1 MAIEIN
7 IPSQIKKYLSVAFFP
22 ATGNDFTLYIANDT
36 NRLYQWSG
44 SAYVEVSQQD
54 AVNWGS
60 IGGDIINQTDLQL
73 AFASMIPYTGATN
86 DVNIG
91 NYDMYVNKLWLYDA
105 VNDNYGSTHYTDG
118 NYHIEDADGH
128 KLLVIEDGFVQIHKT
143 DTIQSN
149 LYTSGLTVT
158 RDHYLP
164 DASGTLALTSD
175 IKITIG
181 TTAIASG
188 TVGRVLFEG
197 TGNVVQESAN
207 LFWDNTN
214 GRLGIGTSSP
224 AAPLQITTSG
234 LVTALYINTG
244 NDGGFTSQNNGT
256 LALNRTTQVRLVN
269 GSTIFGANDR
279 TYQLVNIGKSSTDAD
294 FYVQYW
300 NGASYLERFRVF
312 STGNFSIGTTTD
324 AGFRLDVNGTARV
337 QSGLANN
344 SSATAFQVTGASSS
358 LFRIR
363 GFGDVYLE
371 GSTPAIFYGSS
382 GTFVGGGSANFY
394 SGQGVGNTFFSVIHN
409 NSNVAIRALSNSN
422 VLLNPS
428 AGNVLIGT
436 TTDAG
441 FRLDVN
447 GTARVSGRVEI
458 QNTSGLN
465 IRTTV
470 GAVSTAFR
478 PVGTDAEIRTN
489 DASVASAYFY
499 QNGNVGFSQRV
510 VFGSTTLSAASAQ
523 VQIDSTTRGFLP
535 PRMTTTERNA
545 ITSPAAGL
553 MVYDTTLN
561 VIMYYNGTSWI

>member
-36 NRLYQWSG
+36 NRLYQWDG
-44 SAYVEVSQQD
+44 SDYIEVSQQD

-73 AFASMIPYTGATN
+73 AFASMIPYTGATS

-175 IKITIG
+175 FASYVPTSRTLTINGVTQDLAANRTFTISTGITIG
-181 TTAIASG
+181 TTAITSG

-214 GRLGIGTSSP
+214 GRLGIGTSTPAQSLDVRNGFILNSGGASP
-224 AAPLQITTSG
+224 NSHNLTMTSSSATESILLFRGVNTNSTLTLSLWNAQIIDNNATKE
-234 LVTALYINTG
+234 VRFFI
-244 NDGGFTSQNNGT
+244 GG
-256 LALNRTTQVRLVN
+256 
-269 GSTIFGANDR
+269 GSFFPT
-279 TYQLVNIGKSSTDAD
+279 
-294 FYVQYW
+294 FYS
-300 NGASYLERFRVF
+300 NGAEAMRL
-312 STGNFSIGTTTD
+312 STNRNLLIGTTTD
-324 AGFRLDVNGTARV
+324 AGFKLDVNGTARV
-337 QSGLANN
+337 QNQL
-344 SSATAFQVTGASSS
+344 S
-358 LFRIR
+358 L
-363 GFGDVYLE
+363 GV
-371 GSTPAIFYGSS
+371 S
-382 GTFVGGGSANFY
+382 GTAGRVNLARQSD
-394 SGQGVGNTFFSVIHN
+394 GNMIASIYTTG
-409 NSNVAIRALSNSN
+409 SNVAFDNGAGAIEMRPGALTGRFGFLASGNM
-422 VLLNPS
+422 VLSTTGALTDTTS
-428 AGNVLIGT
+428 AL
-436 TTDAG
+436 
-441 FRLDVN
+441 L
-447 GTARVSGRVEI
+447 SM
-458 QNTSGLN
+458 
-465 IRTTV
+465 
-470 GAVSTAFR
+470 VST
-478 PVGTDAEIRTN
+478 TK
-489 DASVASAYFY
+489 
-499 QNGNVGFSQRV
+499 
-510 VFGSTTLSAASAQ
+510 
-523 VQIDSTTRGFLP
+523 GFLP
-535 PRMTTTERNA
+535 PRMTTAQKNA
-545 ITSPAAGL
+545 IASPAAGL

-561 VIMYYNGTSWI
+561 IISFFNGTIWI